1 MIQIVLNAATKKSI
15 EQIHWN
21 WFKFR
26 VMQLKF
32 SFFPFPTYYSYIK
45 KHVVFFDSSEKKLST
60 SQKRRLFYKRL
71 KNLVVGEF
79 SETGENSFIRFIN
92 LNGKKKGLEKKR
104 LLIAFGYDDFSM
116 MPGHSKWTTW
126 YNKNKLWY
134 DRFKAS
140 NNGEDW
146 NTKVLCEKLG
156 VDVCPYCNR
165 QYIYTYER
173 DNVGKKNTAEID
185 HFKPKSK
192 YPYFSCSLYNMIPSC
207 GICNSIKRDDDRD
220 IVYPYKESFEKKN
233 ILDKNFA
240 FFRMRRKDKVP
251 FKTTN
256 VYRIPKTIKLDVV
269 GSGIPKSRMDN
280 SKEMFALEELYSRH
294 ELDLNDLLL
303 RYSLYGKLNIRAL
316 SQLLKTPEALIK
328 KVILGIPLQIGTKKE
343 FVLRKFKEDITRQLD
358 DAAEN

>member
-1 MIQIVLNAATKKSI
+1 
-15 EQIHWN
+15 
-21 WFKFR
+21 
-26 VMQLKF
+26 
-32 SFFPFPTYYSYIK
+32 
-45 KHVVFFDSSEKKLST
+45 
-60 SQKRRLFYKRL
+60 
-71 KNLVVGEF
+71 
-79 SETGENSFIRFIN
+79 
-92 LNGKKKGLEKKR
+92 
-104 LLIAFGYDDFSM
+104 
-116 MPGHSKWTTW
+116 
-126 YNKNKLWY
+126 
-134 DRFKAS
+134 
-140 NNGEDW
+140 
-146 NTKVLCEKLG
+146 
-156 VDVCPYCNR
+156 
-165 QYIYTYER
+165 
-173 DNVGKKNTAEID
+173 
-185 HFKPKSK
+185 
-192 YPYFSCSLYNMIPSC
+192 MIPSC

-280 SKEMFALEELYSRH
+280 SKKMFALEELYSRH

-343 FVLRKFKEDITRQLD
+343 FVLRKFKEDITQQLD
-358 DAAEN
+358 EAAEN